1 MDVGE
6 NMFKNIY
13 KEWAAP
19 KEAIEE
25 ATKKDEGNAFTAAL
39 MAARKNGDSHFVVA
53 GKRYKCEDY
62 DDKGNVKEA
71 VTSADKKP
79 ENYTDKDGKTK
90 TRMIPMTKKSD
101 VKKEKMDPVGRE
113 DGDVDNDGDKDASD
127 KYLLKRRKA
136 ISKNI
141 AKDKK
146 ASGKDDTA
154 VMNPKKDDKMAKEEA
169 DPDTVRMMK
178 ANPKMQKTGGPGGMK
193 GLNKKAQKDTKA
205 ALKKEGVSVRDKLMS
220 IWEKAGDH
228 AQHTKGAT
236 KPDEQ
241 PTDRNASAKK
251 MKDGHGKPQVDDTEE
266 KGHDD
271 ASKAGRAVASQAKA
285 RNNGDNTTTGDRN
298 IVNKI
303 AAAYKGMQK

>member
-1 MDVGE
+1 
-6 NMFKNIY
+6 MFKNIY

-62 DDKGNVKEA
+62 DDEGNVKE
-71 VTSADKKP
+71 
-79 ENYTDKDGKTK
+79 G
-90 TRMIPMTKKSD
+90 
-101 VKKEKMDPVGRE
+101 KMDPVNKKELKKDFDDRK
-113 DGDVDNDGDKDASD
+113 DKDVDNDGDVDASD
-127 KYLLKRRKA
+127 KYLVKRRKA
-136 ISKNI
+136 ISK
-141 AKDKK
+141 ATSKDKPVVG
-146 ASGKDDTA
+146 GKDDTA
-154 VMNPKKDDKMAKEEA
+154 VMNPKKDDKMAKE
-169 DPDTVRMMK
+169 
-178 ANPKMQKTGGPGGMK
+178 
-193 GLNKKAQKDTKA
+193 TK
-205 ALKKEGVSVRDKLMS
+205 ESTIRDKLMS
-220 IWEKAGDH
+220 IWETA
-228 AQHTKGAT
+228 AQTKGAT

-251 MKDGHGKPQVDDTEE
+251 MKDGHGKPEMDDTEE